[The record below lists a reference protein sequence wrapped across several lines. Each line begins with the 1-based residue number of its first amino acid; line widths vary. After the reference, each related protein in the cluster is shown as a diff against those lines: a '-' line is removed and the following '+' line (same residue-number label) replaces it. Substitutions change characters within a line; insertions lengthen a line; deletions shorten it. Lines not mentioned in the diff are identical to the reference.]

1 MTYELYRLDKPD
13 EVVCEVN
20 AYNARSA
27 LSAAAYRAMR
37 KNEVFLY
44 SSENLTAVCEKG
56 ALGARCKGK
65 EVKGLPPVKG
75 TMDDIDGMPLR
86 GRRRREA
93 VPA

>member
-1 MTYELYRLDKPD
+1 MRYELYRLDAPD

-37 KNEVFLY
+37 ANEVFLY

-56 ALGARCKGK
+56 VLCLLYTSPSPRD
-65 EVKGLPPVKG
+65 V
-75 TMDDIDGMPLR
+75 
-86 GRRRREA
+86 
-93 VPA
+93 